1 MSDNGT
7 SHTGEPAV
15 IEQSV
20 VGIAS
25 AADIVTARERGRS
38 LATTLGFSSS
48 DRTVIATAICEL
60 ARNIIDYARSGD
72 MVMAHVERNGRPG
85 IMVVARDQGPGIA
98 DLQRALSAGYSS
110 GQGLGMGLPGVRRL
124 MDEFEVSSHPGE
136 GTTVTVR
143 KWLP

>member
-1 MSDNGT
+1 MSDSGT
-7 SHTGEPAV
+7 SPTGEPAV

-38 LATTLGFSSS
+38 MAAALGFSSS

-60 ARNIIDYARSGD
+60 ARNIIEYATSGD
-72 MVMAHVERNGRPG
+72 VLMARVERNGRAG
-85 IMVVARDQGPGIA
+85 MMVVARDQGPGIA
-98 DLQRALSAGYSS
+98 DLARALSAGYSS

-124 MDEFEVSSHPGE
+124 MDEFEVSSQPGT